1 MSAQDFKK
9 AAVIGWPLTHTLS
22 PVIHNHWMAKY
33 GISGVYEKRPVAPDG
48 IAEALGTMKA
58 ESFSGFNV
66 TVPHKE
72 AIIPHLDKLAPLARL
87 MGAVNTV
94 KIGADGKTTGFNTDG
109 IGLMANLQQNMPSWP
124 KDRPAMVIGAGG
136 AARAAALGLLNENLP
151 FVVITNRTREKA
163 EVIAKDIGRGR
174 MVVVDWEARNDV
186 ALTAGLIVNTT
197 VLGMHGNDPLELD
210 ISKCAKDTVVYDIVY
225 QPLIT
230 PLLADAQAR
239 GLRTVTGL
247 GMLVYQAAAAFKVW
261 FDIMPDYDDELREGL
276 EVVFR

>member
-1 MSAQDFKK
+1 MSERDFKK

-33 GISGVYEKRPVAPDG
+33 GISGCYEKRPVAPDSIG
-48 IAEALGTMKA
+48 DALAAMKA
-58 ESFSGFNV
+58 EGLVGFNI

-94 KIGADGKTTGFNTDG
+94 KIEPDGKTTGFNTDG
-109 IGLMANLQQNMPSWP
+109 IGLMANLQQNLPSWP

-163 EVIAKDIGRGR
+163 EVIAKEIGRGR
-174 MVVVDWEARNDV
+174 MVVVDWKERNDV
-186 ALTAGLIVNTT
+186 ALTAG
-197 VLGMHGNDPLELD
+197 
-210 ISKCAKDTVVYDIVY
+210 
-225 QPLIT
+225 
-230 PLLADAQAR
+230 
-239 GLRTVTGL
+239 
-247 GMLVYQAAAAFKVW
+247 
-261 FDIMPDYDDELREGL
+261 
-276 EVVFR
+276 